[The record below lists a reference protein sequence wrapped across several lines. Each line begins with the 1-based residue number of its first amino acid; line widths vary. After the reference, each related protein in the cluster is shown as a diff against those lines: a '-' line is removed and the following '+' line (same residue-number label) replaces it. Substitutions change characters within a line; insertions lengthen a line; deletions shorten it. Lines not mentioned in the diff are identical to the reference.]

1 MDDSAGFLWW
11 SAQEAANV
19 SVEPA
24 TRAAGTHTLPAQ
36 STTAGPAAADKTQ
49 TMPAAVAT
57 AAAADANLQRA
68 QSARYPPEKRP
79 ESK

>member
-1 MDDSAGFLWW
+1 
-11 SAQEAANV
+11 
-19 SVEPA
+19 
-24 TRAAGTHTLPAQ
+24 
-36 STTAGPAAADKTQ
+36 
-49 TMPAAVAT
+49 MPAAVAT